1 MPGDN
6 DGSTNTARQAGSS
19 LSTRCHELRGVREIG
34 SGVQSGP
41 AKLRLDHPPK
51 STVAHSAAAWLPIG
65 AGWSQYAIRV
75 PAAFVSL
82 VPFAVSKR
90 SFASFDPRADRQGV
104 DLPVWCQ
111 KRKRAETMHC
121 CGNRSQVDH
130 HGPRSCSRHQ
140 QVFWQLSSLAEIA
153 HDFGQ
158 GPQSAA

>member
-1 MPGDN
+1 MTVQRIQLDRL
-6 DGSTNTARQAGSS
+6 DRASRQDAMNCAEFEKLVLGSS
-19 LSTRCHELRGVREIG
+19 QAPPNHASITRR
-34 SGVQSGP
+34 S
-41 AKLRLDHPPK
+41 PP
-51 STVAHSAAAWLPIG
+51 SLTQPQPGCQLG